1 MDLIDDIVRLGGLAP
16 TFALLGAGWTSHQL
30 TSAVRRGL
38 IVRVRQGWYARPGE
52 LPHRLQ
58 AARVGGRLTCS
69 IGARDLGLWTRTI
82 DPPLH
87 LAVGPHASRLR
98 NPVDQRLRRN
108 WHDPAIVH
116 WDAGSGGS
124 RFVVDPI
131 ACLLDMVHCE
141 PLESVVAAADCAIAS
156 GLISRG
162 AWMRALAGLP
172 GRLARPL
179 GRIDPSSGSYW
190 ESVTRFRLGCRNIQ
204 LRTQVQL
211 GVGLRVDFVIGRSLV
226 IEIDGGQHSERE
238 QFETDRERDARLSI
252 LDMRCLRFTARQVRS
267 SWPQV
272 LAAIES
278 AIGRGDHL

>member
-1 MDLIDDIVRLGGLAP
+1 MELNDDVVRLGGLAP
-16 TFALLGAGWTSHQL
+16 TCELLRAGWTSHQL
-30 TSAVRRGL
+30 STAVRRGL
-38 IVRVRQGWYARPGE
+38 IVRVRQGWYAKPDE
-52 LPHRLQ
+52 LPYRLR

-69 IGARDLGLWTRTI
+69 IGARDLGLRTRTI
-82 DPPLH
+82 EPPLH
-87 LAVGPHASRLR
+87 VAVPPHASRLR
-98 NPVDQRLRRN
+98 NPADHRRRRGPY
-108 WHDPAIVH
+108 DLATVH
-116 WDAGSGGS
+116 WDAGRGGS

-131 ACLLDMVHCE
+131 DCLLDMVRCE

-156 GLISRG
+156 GLIFRG
-162 AWMRALAGLP
+162 AWIRALVGLP
-172 GRLARPL
+172 ARHARLLRDVDPL
-179 GRIDPSSGSYW
+179 SGSYW
-190 ESVTRFRLGCRNIQ
+190 ESVTRFRLRRRGIPV
-204 LRTQVQL
+204 RTQVQL

-226 IEIDGGQHSERE
+226 IEIDGGQHSERG